1 MRITEHS
8 IEDFAIKLLEHL
20 GYEYIY
26 APNIAP
32 EFPSDG
38 GVAAAGGRGGIF
50 PSSGGVPAAGGRG
63 GIFPSS
69 GGVPAAG
76 GRGGIFPSSGGVP
89 AAGGRGGQDQRTSY
103 EEILLTHRLAEAV
116 RRINP
121 TVPPAAQE
129 EAIKEIQRIH
139 SPELLTNNESFHRLL
154 TEGIKVS
161 YQKDGQ
167 QRGDLVWL
175 IDFNTPENNDFIVA
189 NQFTVVEDGVNKRP
203 DVILFVNGIPL
214 VVIELKNAADENATI
229 KSAFRQIETYKAV
242 IPSLFTYNAFTII
255 SDGLEARAGTLSSG
269 MSRFM
274 AWKSADGKE
283 EASHLVSQMETLIN
297 GMLNKETLLDL
308 VRHFIVFEKSKK
320 EDSKTGVTTIST
332 VKKLAAYHQYYAVNR
347 AVESA
352 MRATGY
358 SPSLKGWHQPAA
370 DDGVVNSPSLKGW
383 HQPAADDGVVNSP
396 SLKGW
401 HQPAADDGVVNS
413 PSLKGWHQPAAD
425 DGVVNSPSLK
435 GWHQPAADDGVVNSP
450 SLKGWHQP
458 AADDGVVN
466 SPSLK
471 GWHQPAA
478 DDGVVNSPSL
488 KGWHQPAADDGVVN
502 SPSLKGWHRPEG
514 DDGVVKRTSKNYFS
528 LPYNPKLKD
537 RARELRKAGNLPEV
551 LFWNEVKN
559 KQFKG
564 YDFDRQK
571 IIGNYIVDFY
581 CSNCQVVIEIDGS
594 SHDDKVEYDAERD
607 AFLESLGL
615 TVIHIPVND
624 IMKQISSV
632 MNMLHEH
639 PALAGTKE
647 SPHPPAVGT
656 PPEEGDFVQE
666 SPESYGVAGVKSQP
680 KGDRKGG
687 VVWHTQGSGKS
698 LSMVFFTGKIV
709 LALNNPTVVVITDRN
724 DLDDQLFD
732 TFASSTQ
739 LLRQEPKQ
747 IENRND
753 LKEKLKVA
761 SGGVIFTTIQKFS
774 PEEGNVYETLSERE
788 NIVVIADEAH
798 RTQYGFKAKTVDEK
812 DEQGNVIGKKTV
824 YGFAKYMRD
833 ALPNAT
839 YIGFTGT
846 PIESTDVNTPA
857 VFGNYIDVYD
867 IAQAVEDGATVR
879 IYYESRLAK
888 VNLSEEGKKLVE
900 ELDDEL
906 DGEELTETQKAKA
919 KWTQLEAL
927 IGSENRIKNVAND
940 IIQHFGQRQEVFEG
954 KGMIVAM
961 SRRIAAD
968 LYGEIIKL
976 KPEWHSADLDKGVI
990 KVVMTAASSDGEKI
1004 AKHHTTKQQR
1014 RMLADRMKDPDDE
1027 LKLVIVRDM
1036 WLTGFDAPSMH
1047 TLYIDKPMK
1056 GHNLMQAIARV
1067 NRVYKDKPGGLV
1079 VDYLGIASDLKK
1091 ALSFYSDAGGKG
1103 DPTIAQAQ
1111 AVELMLE
1118 KLEVVSQMYSEFPSV
1133 GGVSA
1138 TGGRGG
1144 FPYEDYFQAETG
1156 QKLSMILA
1164 AEEHILGL
1172 EDGKKRYINEVTA
1185 LSKAFAIAVPH
1196 EQAMDVKDEVS
1207 FFQAVKARLAKFDGT
1222 GSGRTDEE
1230 IETTIRQVIDQALV
1244 SEQVIDVFDAAGIKK
1259 PDISILSEDFLMEL
1273 KGMEHK
1279 NVALEV
1285 LKKLLND
1292 EIIARSKKNL
1302 VKSKSLKE
1310 MLENSIKKYHNK
1322 ILTAAEVMDELIKL
1336 SKEIVNMDSE
1346 AKKLGLSDFEYAFYT
1361 AVANNDSAKQL
1372 MQQDKLR
1379 ELAVILTER
1388 VKQNASIDWTIKES
1402 VRAKLKVIIKRTLRQ
1417 YGYPPDMQKL
1427 ATETVLKQAE
1437 MIANELS
1444 N

>member
-1 MRITEHS
+1 MTRITEHS

-26 APNIAP
+26 APSIAHDGENP
-32 EFPSDG
+32 ERS
-38 GVAAAGGRGGIF
+38 
-50 PSSGGVPAAGGRG
+50 
-63 GIFPSS
+63 
-69 GGVPAAG
+69 
-76 GRGGIFPSSGGVP
+76 
-89 AAGGRGGQDQRTSY
+89 SY
-103 EEILLTHRLAEAV
+103 EEILLTHRMAEAV

-121 TVPPAAQE
+121 TVPPTAQE

-308 VRHFIVFEKSKK
+308 VRHYIVFEKSKK

-358 SPSLKGWHQPAA
+358 TVEKETP
-370 DDGVVNSPSLKGW
+370 
-383 HQPAADDGVVNSP
+383 
-396 SLKGW
+396 
-401 HQPAADDGVVNS
+401 
-413 PSLKGWHQPAAD
+413 
-425 DGVVNSPSLK
+425 
-435 GWHQPAADDGVVNSP
+435 
-450 SLKGWHQP
+450 
-458 AADDGVVN
+458 
-466 SPSLK
+466 
-471 GWHQPAA
+471 
-478 DDGVVNSPSL
+478 
-488 KGWHQPAADDGVVN
+488 
-502 SPSLKGWHRPEG
+502 
-514 DDGVVKRTSKNYFS
+514 TS
-528 LPYNPKLKD
+528 
-537 RARELRKAGNLPEV
+537 
-551 LFWNEVKN
+551 
-559 KQFKG
+559 
-564 YDFDRQK
+564 
-571 IIGNYIVDFY
+571 
-581 CSNCQVVIEIDGS
+581 
-594 SHDDKVEYDAERD
+594 
-607 AFLESLGL
+607 
-615 TVIHIPVND
+615 
-624 IMKQISSV
+624 MV
-632 MNMLHEH
+632 M
-639 PALAGTKE
+639 
-647 SPHPPAVGT
+647 
-656 PPEEGDFVQE
+656 E

-709 LALNNPTVVVITDRN
+709 LALDNPTVVVITDRN

-798 RTQYGFKAKTVDEK
+798 RTQYGFKAKIVDEK
-812 DEQGNVIGKKTV
+812 DEHGNVIGKKTV

-968 LYGEIIKL
+968 LYEEIIKL
-976 KPEWHSADLDKGVI
+976 KPEWHSDDLDKGVI
-990 KVVMTAASSDGEKI
+990 KVVMTTSSSDGPKI

-1014 RMLADRMKDPDDE
+1014 RTLADRMKDPDDE

-1118 KLEVVSQMYSEFPSV
+1118 KLEVVSQMYS
-1133 GGVSA
+1133 
-1138 TGGRGG
+1138 G

-1259 PDISILSEDFLMEL
+1259 PDISILSEEFLMEL

-1292 EIIARSKKNL
+1292 EIKARSKKNL
-1302 VKSKSLKE
+1302 VQSKSLKE

-1346 AKKLGLSDFEYAFYT
+1346 AKKLGLTDFEYAFYS
-1361 AVANNDSAKQL
+1361 AVSNNDSAKQL

-1402 VRAKLKVIIKRTLRQ
+1402 VKAKLKVIIKRTLRQ

-1437 MIANELS
+1437 MIAKELTAD
-1444 N
+1444 

>member
-1 MRITEHS
+1 MTRITEHS

-26 APNIAP
+26 APSIAHDGENP
-32 EFPSDG
+32 ERS
-38 GVAAAGGRGGIF
+38 
-50 PSSGGVPAAGGRG
+50 
-63 GIFPSS
+63 
-69 GGVPAAG
+69 
-76 GRGGIFPSSGGVP
+76 
-89 AAGGRGGQDQRTSY
+89 SY
-103 EEILLTHRLAEAV
+103 EEILLTNRMAEAV

-320 EDSKTGVTTIST
+320 EDAKTGVTTIST

-358 SPSLKGWHQPAA
+358 TVEKETP
-370 DDGVVNSPSLKGW
+370 
-383 HQPAADDGVVNSP
+383 
-396 SLKGW
+396 
-401 HQPAADDGVVNS
+401 
-413 PSLKGWHQPAAD
+413 
-425 DGVVNSPSLK
+425 
-435 GWHQPAADDGVVNSP
+435 
-450 SLKGWHQP
+450 
-458 AADDGVVN
+458 
-466 SPSLK
+466 
-471 GWHQPAA
+471 
-478 DDGVVNSPSL
+478 
-488 KGWHQPAADDGVVN
+488 
-502 SPSLKGWHRPEG
+502 
-514 DDGVVKRTSKNYFS
+514 TS
-528 LPYNPKLKD
+528 
-537 RARELRKAGNLPEV
+537 
-551 LFWNEVKN
+551 
-559 KQFKG
+559 
-564 YDFDRQK
+564 
-571 IIGNYIVDFY
+571 
-581 CSNCQVVIEIDGS
+581 
-594 SHDDKVEYDAERD
+594 
-607 AFLESLGL
+607 
-615 TVIHIPVND
+615 
-624 IMKQISSV
+624 MV
-632 MNMLHEH
+632 M
-639 PALAGTKE
+639 
-647 SPHPPAVGT
+647 
-656 PPEEGDFVQE
+656 E
-666 SPESYGVAGVKSQP
+666 SPESYGVPGVKSQT

-709 LALNNPTVVVITDRN
+709 LALDNPTVVVITDRN

-732 TFASSTQ
+732 TFTSSTQ

-798 RTQYGFKAKTVDEK
+798 RTQYGFKAKTVDDK
-812 DEQGNVIGKKTV
+812 DEHGNVIGKKTV

-968 LYGEIIKL
+968 LYEEIIKL

-990 KVVMTAASSDGEKI
+990 KVVMTSSSSDGPKI

-1014 RMLADRMKDPDDE
+1014 RTLADRMKDPDDE

-1118 KLEVVSQMYSEFPSV
+1118 KLEVVSQMYS
-1133 GGVSA
+1133 
-1138 TGGRGG
+1138 G

-1244 SEQVIDVFDAAGIKK
+1244 SQQVIDVFDAAGIKK

-1292 EIIARSKKNL
+1292 EIKARSKKNL
-1302 VKSKSLKE
+1302 IKSKSLKE

-1346 AKKLGLSDFEYAFYT
+1346 AKKLGLTDFEYAFYT

-1437 MIANELS
+1437 MIAKELTTD
-1444 N
+1444 